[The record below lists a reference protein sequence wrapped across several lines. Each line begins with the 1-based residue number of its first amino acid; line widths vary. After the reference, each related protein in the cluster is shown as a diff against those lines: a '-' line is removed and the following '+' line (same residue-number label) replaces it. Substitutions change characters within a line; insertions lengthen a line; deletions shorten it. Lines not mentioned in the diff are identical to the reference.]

1 MVDRAQRGALDLVP
15 LQSIHPH
22 ELADPAREER
32 IERRLAM
39 DGVLRDPLIVGTV
52 PRLDG
57 YVLLDGTNR
66 LQALKSLGLERGLV
80 QVIDYS
86 GAGTVSLRTWC
97 HSTPMP
103 FESLAARSA
112 RIPGVA
118 VEPIAELG
126 AADALAMHST
136 VAVLLGKDRIA
147 ALTRVE
153 EYPHSRA
160 EQLRAL
166 VDLYQHSMTRVD
178 GDPTNIEELAQSMCE
193 SPSGE
198 LTLVAFPPI
207 TRSQVVT
214 MAMRGVLI
222 PAGITRHV
230 ILEGRALRVNVPLE
244 MLRDT
249 GSLDD
254 AREALERHL
263 SGLQPRLYREPTI
276 LYDS

>member
-1 MVDRAQRGALDLVP
+1 MDRRQGGALDLVS
-15 LQSIHPH
+15 LQSIRPH
-22 ELADPAREER
+22 ELADPDRAQR
-32 IERRLAM
+32 IERRLVT
-39 DGVLRDPLIVGTV
+39 DGLLRDPLMVGTV
-52 PRLDG
+52 PHLDG

-66 LQALKSLGLERGLV
+66 LQALQTLGLAYGMV

-86 GAGTVSLRTWC
+86 GAGTVNLRTWS

-103 FESLAARSA
+103 FEALVNRARD
-112 RIPGVA
+112 IPGVA
-118 VEPIAELG
+118 VGPIAELG
-126 AADALAMHST
+126 AADALASPST
-136 VAVLLGKDRIA
+136 VAVLLSTDRMA
-147 ALTRVE
+147 AVTRVE

-166 VDLYQHSMTRVD
+166 VDMYEHGMTRVD
-178 GDPTNIEELAQSMCE
+178 SDPASVEELAQSVCE
-193 SPSGE
+193 SSAGQV
-198 LTLVAFPPI
+198 TLVSFPTI

-214 MAMRGVLI
+214 MALRNVLI

-249 GSLDD
+249 RSLEDARTSLD
-254 AREALERHL
+254 RHL
-263 SGLQPRLYREPTI
+263 DTLQPRLYREPTI